1 MRFLLVNGMTIGESR
16 GLLVIRRSL
25 GLLMSLFDRSLDGS
39 TGGSLRGSTG
49 GSLGE
54 PRCGPPRELL
64 GSPSGESLG
73 ESLGELR
80 GGPRCGPPCELF
92 GEPLR

>member
-25 GLLMSLFDRSLDGS
+25 GLLMSLFDRSLD
-39 TGGSLRGSTG
+39 GSTG